1 MESLRDDIVIS
12 PCLAGKQSAAP
23 SSECL
28 RCPERPPLLVCS
40 RDSFLACRQQGSP
53 GPPKLPLRLP
63 RITTSRRL
71 AYPQPNYST
80 QHQADGSLA
89 TVIFGNVDHH
99 PSAQSAKCPAF
110 RLIRGNTRAR
120 RQGRAPC
127 PPVSDKPDTYVGAR
141 ETHRFPLAPICQSHF
156 GNRHVRCR
164 TASPSFRNMR
174 YSFAGSMTAR
184 CFDRQSTATYMLLTE
199 NRVRTGQRAPRAR
212 PGPAFRNCRR
222 SRCSFS
228 IDNPLPQ
235 IAQAASRPSFA
246 FGPRGRLSSYQSAR
260 PRLDRARAATYEFK
274 NQACS
279 LCTA

>member
-63 RITTSRRL
+63 RTTTLRRL

-80 QHQADGSLA
+80 QVQANGSLA
-89 TVIFGNVDHH
+89 TVIFGNVDHR
-99 PSAQSAKCPAF
+99 PKAQSAKCPDF
-110 RLIRGNTRAR
+110 CRLGRTSRAR

-127 PPVSDKPDTYVGAR
+127 PPVCDKPDTFVGAA
-141 ETHRFPLAPICQSHF
+141 ETHRFRLAPTCQSHF

-164 TASPSFRNMR
+164 SASRSFRNMR
-174 YSFAGSMTAR
+174 RSFAGSMTA
-184 CFDRQSTATYMLLTE
+184 CDFDRRPAATYMLLTE
-199 NRVRTGQRAPRAR
+199 NRVRTGRRAQRAR
-212 PGPAFRNCRR
+212 PGSAVIHCRR

-228 IDNPLPQ
+228 IDNPLRH
-235 IAQAASRPSFA
+235 IAPAASRRSSFA
-246 FGPRGRLSSYQSAR
+246 SGQVGSLLNCRSER
-260 PRLDRARAATYEFK
+260 PRSVRARAAT
-274 NQACS
+274 
-279 LCTA
+279 